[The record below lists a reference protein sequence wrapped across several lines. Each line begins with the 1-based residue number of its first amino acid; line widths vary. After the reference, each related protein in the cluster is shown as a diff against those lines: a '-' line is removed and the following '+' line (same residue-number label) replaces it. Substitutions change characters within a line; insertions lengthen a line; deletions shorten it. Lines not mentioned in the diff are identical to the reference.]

1 MENINELEFYSKF
14 ARPLIFALPDAKDR
28 VLAAAW
34 VKKIKED
41 EQAHEKLKTD
51 YIKLLLFALQRKKLV
66 GIFTDDPTNYEVL
79 EEFPGEYDLNA
90 MAEDLIIAEQKER
103 RTNIRRQ
110 LQGQIGDFPPYTT
123 DISSDLREYVAA
135 QDIPGFGVHCYYA
148 ISKDPITQ
156 WQKADKGIFPKM
168 AKSAVDT
175 SSPLPMGHGK
185 SAGTCVSCPGPE
197 GEPCKPLEPTPYKK
211 KKRKIK
217 KLGDTPP
224 IKPLATKVPPQEER
238 KPPTWSSTLMEVL
251 DAPRPTAAT
260 GAIPKVRSEK
270 GAPQRYEPLAF
281 MDSDLEEEYN
291 EIERAI
297 RDYERGEIIEEKK
310 RRRKTCTFDDD
321 EEDDQEEIGRKAKVE
336 YDLENF
342 FDLNETEYEQELK
355 EDSLLVKYFRDTIQT
370 RTMQKEIDRVAENAQ
385 GVLPAQ
391 AGIPLTTP
399 KPSVSPKRLKSP
411 NLYTTESPL
420 QKEASKETDPSK
432 LKCSFECSGRDGEMD
447 KLFQEAM
454 ALSDLIED
462 EMAPDY
468 SDVKTDT
475 STKEDI
481 SRDQQLPEPEV
492 PQPRPM
498 HPITRGSPNAHKV
511 FKDVVPSLMETLR
524 PRKISE
530 KPHVEK
536 AIDQDVDVSGFPADT
551 SLGKTCYDRTQPVR
565 QVPESTY
572 STPQYGI
579 PPKSRLE
586 KEKEYIDYLFRH
598 DRKTAEMLKRVA
610 NVVQDIE
617 QDEPDPDIFPPSPPF
632 PDVGPVQ
639 AIADETFSDLIPT
652 SPIASP
658 TQLPQHELSQIQKT
672 VMPASRIP
680 QAGGS
685 RIPTQSR
692 LKPPSTRTQIPTRPG
707 AASQPSGKPC
717 PSTAGARRMQ
727 EEFSQRTGASQPS
740 GKPCPSTSG
749 ASRMQEEFSQRTG
762 IAQPQFSAI
771 EQQSIPSPQRL
782 PATSPQRPPPQ
793 PQFSPREQQQSVPF
807 PQRLPV
813 TPPQRSPDASKQFSP
828 REIQQTPQR
837 LPPQQRRPSPQPTPP
852 RPFPDD
858 ERMFDFAKGYI
869 PPTYHTPPGIEQ
881 EAPPQFYS
889 PERTPPQ
896 PSRRYS
902 PEQDTSY
909 KELPSQLHQT
919 PVRTRREAER
929 LYTTVRRRLDE
940 SNVDEFLADVMARH
954 PDLPPSDFSPP
965 ARKSPPR
972 SAGISGWQPPERAL
986 PKTPHAKMLDA
997 TQPPQFYSPP
1007 EMQSQFLASTSP
1019 PADFSRRSPS
1029 TGMSPEGT
1037 YRDSRGTPTR
1047 TRTQGSSPG
1056 PRICPSSQRGQDS
1069 RNF

>member
-34 VKKIKED
+34 VKKIKLD
-41 EQAHEKLKTD
+41 ENAGEKLKTD

-90 MAEDLIIAEQKER
+90 MAEDLIISEQKER
-103 RTNIRRQ
+103 RANIRRQ

-148 ISKDPITQ
+148 ISKDPITS

-175 SSPLPMGHGK
+175 SSPLPMGTHGK
-185 SAGTCVSCPGPE
+185 SAGVCVTCPGPE
-197 GEPCKPLEPTPYKK
+197 GDPCKPLEPTPDKK

-217 KLGDTPP
+217 MKLGDTPP
-224 IKPLATKVPPQEER
+224 VKPLATKIPPQEER

-260 GAIPKVRSEK
+260 GAIPKLRSEK
-270 GAPQRYEPLAF
+270 GAQQRYEPLAF

-291 EIERAI
+291 EIERAL
-297 RDYERGEIIEEKK
+297 RDFERGEIIEERKK
-310 RRRKTCTFDDD
+310 RRKACSFDDD
-321 EEDDQEEIGRKAKVE
+321 EEEDHEKAGRKAKVE
-336 YDLENF
+336 YDFEKF
-342 FDLNETEYEQELK
+342 FDLSETEYEQELK
-355 EDSLLVKYFRDTIQT
+355 EDSLLVKYFKDTIHT
-370 RTMQKEIDRVAENAQ
+370 RTMQKEIDRVTENAQ

-411 NLYTTESPL
+411 HLYTTETPL
-420 QKEASKETDPSK
+420 PKETSK
-432 LKCSFECSGRDGEMD
+432 QSDTSKQKCSFECSGRDGEMD
-447 KLFQEAM
+447 KLFQEAL

-462 EMAPDY
+462 ELEPDY
-468 SDVKTDT
+468 SDIKTDT

-481 SRDQQLPEPEV
+481 SRDQQKDKTLPEPQI
-492 PQPRPM
+492 PQPQPM
-498 HPITRGSPNAHKV
+498 HPIARGSPAAQKV
-511 FKDVVPSLMETLR
+511 FADVVPSLMETLQ
-524 PRKISE
+524 PRKIPESPRAE
-530 KPHVEK
+530 KI
-536 AIDQDVDVSGFPADT
+536 IDQDVDVSGLPTDT
-551 SLGKTCYDRTQPVR
+551 SLGKTCYDRKQPTR

-572 STPQYGI
+572 STPQYTMR
-579 PPKSRLE
+579 PLSRVE
-586 KEKEYIDYLFRH
+586 REQEYIDYLFRH

-610 NVVQDIE
+610 NVVSDIE
-617 QDEPDPDIFPPSPPF
+617 QDQPDPDIFPATPPF
-632 PDVGPVQ
+632 PDISAVQ
-639 AIADETFSDLIPT
+639 AIADETFSDLVPT
-652 SPIASP
+652 SPPASP
-658 TQLPQHELSQIQKT
+658 TVCTDQPPQYELSQIQKT
-672 VMPASRIP
+672 VVPTSRIP
-680 QAGGS
+680 KAGGS

-692 LKPPSTRTQIPTRPG
+692 LKKPSTKTQIPTQSTV
-707 AASQPSGKPC
+707 SQP
-717 PSTAGARRMQ
+717 
-727 EEFSQRTGASQPS
+727 AS
-740 GKPCPSTSG
+740 KPCPSTST
-749 ASRMQEEFSQRTG
+749 ASSMQEQYSKRTE
-762 IAQPQFSAI
+762 IAQPQFSHR
-771 EQQSIPSPQRL
+771 EQQKSVPSPQRL
-782 PATSPQRPPPQ
+782 SAT
-793 PQFSPREQQQSVPF
+793 
-807 PQRLPV
+807 L
-813 TPPQRSPDASKQFSP
+813 TPQRSPDASRQPQFSP

-837 LPPQQRRPSPQPTPP
+837 LPPPSPLTPQRPSRQPTPP

-881 EAPPQFYS
+881 EMPPQFFS

-896 PSRRYS
+896 QLRSYS
-902 PEQDTSY
+902 PQQATSSMEQ
-909 KELPSQLHQT
+909 PSKFYQT
-919 PVRTRREAER
+919 PVRTRREEKR
-929 LYTTVRRRLDE
+929 LHTTVRRRLDE
-940 SNVDEFLADVMARH
+940 TNVDEFIADVMARH

-965 ARKSPPR
+965 TRTSAPR
-972 SAGISGWQPPERAL
+972 PAEISGWQSPERAL
-986 PKTPHAKMLDA
+986 PKTPHARMLEA

-1007 EMQSQFLASTSP
+1007 EMQTQYITSTSP
-1019 PADFSRRSPS
+1019 PPDLSRRSPS
-1029 TGMSPEGT
+1029 TGMSHEDT

-1047 TRTQGSSPG
+1047 TRPQAGSPS
-1056 PRICPSSQRGQDS
+1056 PRICPSSQNKQDS